1 MINNIIQKIKYN
13 KLVVRIYTSL
23 ILRVRRNMIVTDV
36 PEVRPIQVRK
46 TSEKNDHLRLNIVV
60 PSVQLRDVFGG
71 ISTALS
77 FFQNLTDKLKCDSRI
92 IVIDREIE
100 KRDMISLE
108 GYQIIDWKEESDA
121 TKQLVDFTIRQRKTL
136 VVRESDVFIATS
148 WWSAYILEPIIGWQ
162 NKNYNNQNRSLF
174 YFIQDY
180 EPGFYPWSSKYVMA
194 ESTYKMEIPT
204 IGIFNS
210 KLLYEFFLEKGYCFK
225 KAWYFD
231 PVLNEDL
238 KCFLDRADLSVPR
251 KKQIII
257 YGRPNTSRNA
267 FELIMESLRIW
278 GEKEKNAKDWEIY
291 SLGEKFPDIKIGNGV
306 VIKSL
311 GKLTLEEYAKIM
323 LETKVGISLMISPHP
338 SYPPLEM
345 STFGIQ
351 TITNCF
357 ENKNL
362 NDYKNIICL
371 ENCSSNSLADM
382 IYKVCHEKIK
392 GTGEKDIFKC
402 NSSFSDVIEASYN
415 EILLEYGNQ

>member
-108 GYQIIDWKEESDA
+108 GYQIIDWKEKSDA

-136 VVRESDVFIATS
+136 MVRESDAFIATS
-148 WWSAYILEPIIGWQ
+148 WWSAYILESIIDWQ
-162 NKNYNNQNRSLF
+162 NKNYNNQYRSLF

-194 ESTYKMEIPT
+194 ESTYKMKIPT

-238 KCFLDRADLSVPR
+238 KCFFDRADLSVPR

-362 NDYKNIICL
+362 NEYKNIICL
-371 ENCSSNSLADM
+371 ENCSTNSLADM
-382 IYKVCHEKIK
+382 IYKVCREEIK